1 MRPAATEHQVQAAI
15 VDALRLAGFTV
26 RETTAYRQKG
36 PSGVDKGI
44 PDLLVCHADIPS
56 VYLGLE
62 VKRPGRWVWSS
73 VEQRQ
78 AYEREEF
85 HVVDS
90 PKGAL
95 QVACRFLD
103 RHLRLPREMKIRRI
117 ERVENVLKG
126 SPS

>member
-62 VKRPGRWVWSS
+62 VKRPGRPVRYSS
-73 VEQRQ
+73 SEQRI
-78 AYEREEF
+78 AAGRNEF
-85 HVVDS
+85 QIA
-90 PKGAL
+90 KGPVEAL
-95 QVACRFLD
+95 EAALWFLRGYAGAED
-103 RHLRLPREMKIRRI
+103 GSIMRAEAVLRGLTR
-117 ERVENVLKG
+117 
-126 SPS
+126 